1 MGKKGDVGQ
10 KRREVVAKELHDESG
25 ILVRLLAER
34 VEISDGVVKGL
45 LRERARLLRQRKNL
59 IIEDGKIERQPQAD
73 RMRRRQMLDRQVLS
87 RPVGL

>member
-45 LRERARLLRQRKNL
+45 LRERARLLR
-59 IIEDGKIERQPQAD
+59 
-73 RMRRRQMLDRQVLS
+73 
-87 RPVGL
+87 